1 MYLYASLV
9 TKTKK
14 QTNVISLN
22 RSIHIPCLTLFSAI
36 KTRFIFRGVSN
47 AIFNKKKKMQITV
60 PSSKYKKKMQMP
72 LGSEETSL
80 FEHFLKFL

>member
-1 MYLYASLV
+1 M
-9 TKTKK
+9 
-14 QTNVISLN
+14 
-22 RSIHIPCLTLFSAI
+22 
-36 KTRFIFRGVSN
+36 RFLI
-47 AIFNKKKKMQITV
+47 KKKKMQITV

>member
-1 MYLYASLV
+1 MYLYASVV

-22 RSIHIPCLTLFSAI
+22 RRIHTPCLTLFSAI

-47 AIFNKKKKMQITV
+47 AIFNKKKMQITV
-60 PSSKYKKKMQMP
+60 PSSKYKKKMQMQ